1 MVVWRFIR
9 NRWEKGDRMKQ
20 VNNKS
25 ALWSI
30 VLAGGEGTRVGS
42 FVQRWLGKQKPK
54 QFCTFVGT
62 RSLLQHTLD
71 RAARLAPA
79 ERSVLVVAQTHRQE
93 AMAQLNGRG
102 VGTLLFQPANRDTA
116 AGVFLPLTYV
126 QARNPLATVVI
137 YPSDHFVYPEEQ
149 FLDTV
154 RDAVLAAERLRNRI
168 VLLGVA
174 PDRLELD
181 YGWILPGKRLALAG
195 RQPVQ
200 TVQRFLEKPTAQ
212 QADEA
217 LSSQALWNTMVM
229 TAKVDTLWQ
238 LGWQCFPDLM
248 ERFERLGCAIGTQDE
263 GRVLDAIYHNMPA
276 RNFSSDLLQQ
286 VSDRVAVTE
295 LTNALWSD
303 WGRPER
309 IADALHRIDR
319 TPAFPLEAL
328 GSPFAPIPH
337 ENGLATRI

>member
-1 MVVWRFIR
+1 
-9 NRWEKGDRMKQ
+9 MKR
-20 VNNKS
+20 VNDNNS

-30 VLAGGEGTRVGS
+30 VLAGGEGTRVSS
-42 FVQRWLGKQKPK
+42 FVQRWLGKQRPK

-71 RAARLAPA
+71 RAARLAPV
-79 ERSVLVVAQTHRQE
+79 ERSVLVVAQAHRQE
-93 AMAQLNGRG
+93 AMAQLEGRE

-116 AGVFLPLTYV
+116 AGVFLPLTYIH
-126 QARNPLATVVI
+126 ARDPHATVVI
-137 YPSDHFVYPEEQ
+137 YPSDHFVYPEEK

-154 RDAVLAAERLRNRI
+154 RQAVRAAELLRDRI

-181 YGWILPGKRLALAG
+181 YGWILPGQRLPRAG
-195 RQPVQ
+195 RKLVQ

-217 LSSQALWNTMVM
+217 LSSHALWNTMVM
-229 TAKVDTLWQ
+229 TAKVETFWQ
-238 LGWQCFPDLM
+238 LGRQCFPDLM
-248 ERFERLGCAIGTQDE
+248 KRFERLGRAIGTSE
-263 GRVLDAIYHNMPA
+263 EARVMDAIYQDMPA

-286 VSDRVAVTE
+286 VPDRVAVTE

-309 IADALHRIDR
+309 IADALRRIDR

-328 GSPFAPIPH
+328 SSPFAPIPDTRL
-337 ENGLATRI
+337 LAARV

>member
-1 MVVWRFIR
+1 
-9 NRWEKGDRMKQ
+9 MKH
-20 VNNKS
+20 VNNNS

-42 FVQRWLGKQKPK
+42 FVQRWLGKQRPK

-71 RAARLAPA
+71 RAARLAPV

-93 AMAQLNGRG
+93 AMAQLDGRG

-116 AGVFLPLTYV
+116 AGVFLPLTYIR
-126 QARNPLATVVI
+126 ARAPHATVVV
-137 YPSDHFVYPEEQ
+137 YPSDHFVYPEER

-154 RDAVLAAERLRNRI
+154 RDAVLAAERLHDRI

-181 YGWILPGKRLALAG
+181 YGWILPGQRLAHAG
-195 RQPVQ
+195 TKPVQ
-200 TVQRFLEKPTAQ
+200 AVQKFLEKPTAQ
-212 QADEA
+212 QADDA
-217 LSSQALWNTMVM
+217 LSQHALWNTMVM
-229 TAKVDTLWQ
+229 TATVETLWQ
-238 LGWQCFPDLM
+238 LGRRCFPDLM
-248 ERFERLGCAIGTQDE
+248 ERFERLGRAIGTSE
-263 GRVLDAIYHNMPA
+263 EARVVEAIYHKIPA

-286 VSDRVAVTE
+286 VPDRVAVTE
-295 LTNALWSD
+295 LRNVLWSD

-309 IADALHRIDR
+309 ITEALRRIGR
-319 TPAFPLEAL
+319 TPAFPLETL
-328 GSPFAPIPH
+328 GSPFAPISNTTLSLQGS
-337 ENGLATRI
+337 ERAR

>member
-1 MVVWRFIR
+1 
-9 NRWEKGDRMKQ
+9 MKP

-42 FVQRWLGKQKPK
+42 FVQRWLGKQRPK

-71 RAARLAPA
+71 RAARLSPV
-79 ERSVLVVAQTHRQE
+79 ERSVLVVSQTHRQE
-93 AMAQLNGRG
+93 AMAQLDGRG
-102 VGTLLFQPANRDTA
+102 VGTLLFQPANRDTG
-116 AGVFLPLTYV
+116 AGVFLPLTYIR
-126 QARNPLATVVI
+126 ARDPHATVVI
-137 YPSDHFVYPEEQ
+137 YPSDHFVYPEEK

-154 RDAVLAAERLRNRI
+154 RHAVRAAERLHDRI

-181 YGWILPGKRLALAG
+181 YGWILPGQRLPRAG
-195 RQPVQ
+195 RKLVQ

-217 LSSQALWNTMVM
+217 LSSHALWNTMVM

-238 LGWQCFPDLM
+238 LGRQCFPDLM
-248 ERFERLGCAIGTQDE
+248 ERFDRLGRTIGTSE
-263 GRVLDAIYHNMPA
+263 EARVMETIYHNMPI
-276 RNFSSDLLQQ
+276 RNFSSDLLQR

-295 LTNALWSD
+295 LRNVLWSD

-309 IADALHRIDR
+309 IADALRRIDR

-328 GSPFAPIPH
+328 SSPFAPISDNNP
-337 ENGLATRI
+337 LAARI

>member
-1 MVVWRFIR
+1 
-9 NRWEKGDRMKQ
+9 MKH
-20 VNNKS
+20 VNNS

-42 FVQRWLGKQKPK
+42 FVQRWLGKQRPK

-71 RAARLAPA
+71 RAARLAPV
-79 ERSVLVVAQTHRQE
+79 ERSVLVVAQTHREE
-93 AMAQLNGRG
+93 AMAQLDGRG

-116 AGVFLPLTYV
+116 AGVFLPLTYIR
-126 QARNPLATVVI
+126 ARDPHATVVI
-137 YPSDHFVYPEEQ
+137 YPSDHFVYPEEK

-154 RDAVLAAERLRNRI
+154 QHAVQAAERLCDRV

-181 YGWILPGKRLALAG
+181 YGWILPGPRLAHAG
-195 RQPVQ
+195 RKPVQ
-200 TVQRFLEKPTAQ
+200 AVQRFLEKPTAQ
-212 QADEA
+212 QADDA
-217 LSSQALWNTMVM
+217 LSNKALWNTMVM
-229 TAKVDTLWQ
+229 TAKVDTFWQ
-238 LGWQCFPDLM
+238 LGRLCFPDLM
-248 ERFERLGCAIGTQDE
+248 ERFERLGRAIGTPE
-263 GRVLDAIYHNMPA
+263 EARVLDAIYHNMPA

-286 VSDRVAVTE
+286 VPDRVAVTE

-309 IADALHRIDR
+309 IADALRRIDR

-328 GSPFAPIPH
+328 SSPFAPIPDTH
-337 ENGLATRI
+337 SFAARV

>member
-1 MVVWRFIR
+1 
-9 NRWEKGDRMKQ
+9 MKHH
-20 VNNKS
+20 VNNNS

-42 FVQRWLGKQKPK
+42 FVQRWLGRQRPK

-71 RAARLAPA
+71 RAARLAPV

-93 AMAQLNGRG
+93 AMTQLDGRG
-102 VGTLLFQPANRDTA
+102 VGTVVFQPANRDTA
-116 AGVFLPLTYV
+116 AGVFLPLTYIR
-126 QARNPLATVVI
+126 ARDPHATVVI
-137 YPSDHFVYPEEQ
+137 YPSDHFVYPEKK

-154 RDAVLAAERLRNRI
+154 RNAVLAAERLHDRI

-181 YGWILPGKRLALAG
+181 YGWILPGPRLAHSG
-195 RQPVQ
+195 RTRVQ
-200 TVQRFLEKPTAQ
+200 TVLKFLEKPTAP
-212 QADEA
+212 QADAA
-217 LSSQALWNTMVM
+217 LSSRALWNTMVM
-229 TAKVDTLWQ
+229 TAKVDTFWQ
-238 LGWQCFPDLM
+238 LGQQCFPELV
-248 ERFERLGCAIGTQDE
+248 ERFERLGRAIGTSE
-263 GRVLDAIYHNMPA
+263 EARVLEAIYQNMPA

-286 VSDRVAVTE
+286 APDRMAVTE

-309 IADALHRIDR
+309 IADALRRIDR

-328 GSPFAPIPH
+328 SSPFAPIPDTH
-337 ENGLATRI
+337 PLAARV